1 MTNKNNTSKTR
12 LRRAIGKR
20 RWVVLGVTGAFALA
34 GCGSAVA
41 VEASS
46 TTSNSS
52 SSTAT
57 ASAAAASTG
66 AASGSNA
73 RSVNAEGGSV
83 GTVSGL
89 TSSGFTLTTP
99 TGAKYTVKVSSSTI
113 DEKGAVKDTE
123 TALVLGKVNN
133 TTITAEQITADP
145 SINLKTASASVLAF
159 QQGSQSADK
168 SVGSIPSDYKEGSGT
183 IMKGT
188 TANKAAT
195 AALSKYAG
203 GIVDRVVKL
212 SNGEYEVHYIG
223 VNWPHH
229 IFVSKS
235 FKVLGAD

>member
-1 MTNKNNTSKTR
+1 MTDKPRNSQTR

-20 RWVVLGVTGAFALA
+20 RWLVLGVTGAFAIA
-34 GCGSAVA
+34 GCGTAA
-41 VEASS
+41 AIGTS
-46 TTSNSS
+46 TTSK
-52 SSTAT
+52 SSTPTVT

-73 RSVNAEGGSV
+73 RSVNAEGGAV

-89 TSSGFTLTTP
+89 TSTGFTLTTP
-99 TGAKYTVKVSSSTI
+99 TGAKYTVKVSSSTTY
-113 DEKGAVKDTE
+113 EKGAVKDTG

-133 TTITAEQITADP
+133 TTITAVQITADP
-145 SINLKTASASVLAF
+145 SINLKKASSSVLAF

-168 SVGSIPSDYKEGSGT
+168 SVGSIPTDYTEGQGT

-195 AALSKYAG
+195 AALSSYAG

-212 SNGEYEVHYIG
+212 ANGEYEVHYIG

-235 FKVLGAD
+235 FKVVGAD